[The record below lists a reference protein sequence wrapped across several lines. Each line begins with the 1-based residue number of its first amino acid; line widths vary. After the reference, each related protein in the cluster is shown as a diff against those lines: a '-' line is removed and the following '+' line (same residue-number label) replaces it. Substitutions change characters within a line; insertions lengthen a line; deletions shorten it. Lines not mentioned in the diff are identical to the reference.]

1 MSKNDGLFSLI
12 FVFGHSNIMNVRQ
25 AVKSRFMWECPPLVN
40 VRHRNLSV
48 LRRIHM
54 NRIYELQK
62 KIETARHEL
71 DEALLQENRFEY
83 YYEKSTRLDKLIE
96 EYLESQEGVRV

>member
-1 MSKNDGLFSLI
+1 
-12 FVFGHSNIMNVRQ
+12 
-25 AVKSRFMWECPPLVN
+25 
-40 VRHRNLSV
+40 
-48 LRRIHM
+48 M

-83 YYEKSTRLDKLIE
+83 YEKSTRLDKLIE

>member
-1 MSKNDGLFSLI
+1 
-12 FVFGHSNIMNVRQ
+12 
-25 AVKSRFMWECPPLVN
+25 
-40 VRHRNLSV
+40 
-48 LRRIHM
+48 M

-96 EYLESQEGVRV
+96 EYLESQEGVRA

>member
-1 MSKNDGLFSLI
+1 
-12 FVFGHSNIMNVRQ
+12 
-25 AVKSRFMWECPPLVN
+25 
-40 VRHRNLSV
+40 
-48 LRRIHM
+48 M

-71 DEALLQENRFEY
+71 DEALFEY